1 MKKQNPITEG
11 MIGKF
16 MDNLFTNIQNN
27 NRSRNQKALKNDPEL
42 KRLEADLAK
51 AHDKLRDTIARRKA
65 KLGY

>member
-1 MKKQNPITEG
+1 MKKQTPITEG

-27 NRSRNQKALKNDPEL
+27 QRARNIKALKNDPEL
-42 KRLEADLAK
+42 KRLEAKLAE